1 LSYPNLQSKHKNDT
15 TDARSPLVHLCEQR
29 TWWCSVTNHNISL
42 RL

>member
-15 TDARSPLVHLCEQR
+15 TDARSLAVHLCN
-29 TWWCSVTNHNISL
+29 TKSWWCVNNHSISL